1 MAQLIFNEVVSEVD
15 FITWDLTNSFGVTMR
30 DSIQTIDSGRFLTSS
45 FLKLS
50 LLHFIAVSRRCSIR
64 HFCLPSC
71 ENCLFFKYVY
81 LSLLFDMKHNVFNWP
96 NIFANEAGVF
106 IRLENIFHTV
116 CKTQTEWH
124 NDYFSC
130 FNNMWS
136 KAAFEKNEHFYRPDF
151 LIRSVCFNSAAVTFV
166 SPKKSNL

>member
-1 MAQLIFNEVVSEVD
+1 MIFCFTLSFPMAQLIFNEVVSEID
-15 FITWDLTNSFGVTMR
+15 FITWDLNNAFGVTMR

-81 LSLLFDMKHNVFNWP
+81 LFLLFDMKHNVFNWP
-96 NIFANEAGVF
+96 NILANETTSAGYNRF
-106 IRLENIFHTV
+106 NIRVDGF
-116 CKTQTEWH
+116 W
-124 NDYFSC
+124 
-130 FNNMWS
+130 NN
-136 KAAFEKNEHFYRPDF
+136 FF
-151 LIRSVCFNSAAVTFV
+151 
-166 SPKKSNL
+166 